1 MSTTARTGN
10 YMNWVN
16 VVITPQSGTTAISL
30 TEVTKVNPGL
40 KQQLKPFYGDNR
52 RFAKMLRAVEY
63 QRSLDIT
70 TGDAATANTIPLD
83 QPCTITATLCD
94 AKNGTGSGALN
105 YTFKNAVMGE
115 NSVEA
120 ANNEYGMV
128 TLHFECYGDDSAGVD
143 GDPFSYTVVP

>member
-10 YMNWVN
+10 FMNWVN
-16 VVITPQSGTTAISL
+16 VVITPPSGSAINL
-30 TEVTKVNPGL
+30 TEVTEVSPGL
-40 KQQLKPFYGDNR
+40 KETNKPFYGDNR

-63 QRSLDIT
+63 QRSLDVT
-70 TGDAATANTIPLD
+70 TGDVATANSIPVD

-94 AKNGTGSGALN
+94 ARNGTGSGALN

-115 NSVEA
+115 NGVKA

-128 TLHFECYGDDSAGVD
+128 TLHFDCYSDDATAVD
-143 GDPFSYTVVP
+143 TDPFSFTVVP